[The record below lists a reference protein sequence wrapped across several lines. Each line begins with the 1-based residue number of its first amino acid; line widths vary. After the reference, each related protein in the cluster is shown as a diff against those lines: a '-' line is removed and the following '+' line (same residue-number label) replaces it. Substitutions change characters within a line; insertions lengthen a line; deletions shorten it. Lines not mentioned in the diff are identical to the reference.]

1 MSTPAF
7 EWSKTKP
14 ENEAAIGQ
22 FASDVRSGLAK
33 PQKELHSKYLY
44 DELGSSLFEAIT
56 HLPEY
61 GLTRADE
68 RLLRW
73 HAGDIARL
81 LPSPVAAIELGS
93 GVGKKTRHLLEAMA
107 GTLRLTPARVALG
120 RAPLR
125 YYPIDVS
132 ADALARCESDLS
144 DLAEVHPLVQ
154 SYLDGM
160 ARATAERQ
168 PGESFLVM
176 FLGSTIGNFERKCAL
191 EFLRDLRRAML
202 PGDMLLVGA
211 DLVKETGRMLE
222 AYDDPTG
229 VTAAFNL
236 NLLGRMNREL
246 GADFR
251 LRDFEHQARWNER
264 ERRIEMHLRS
274 RLDQTAFI
282 AEAGLSVSFH
292 AGETI
297 WTESSHKFRLPELDE
312 LAELAGFG
320 IAGQWVDP
328 DWPFAENLWKVH

>member
-14 ENEAAIGQ
+14 ENEAATGQ
-22 FASDVRSGLAK
+22 FASDVRNGLAK

-73 HAGDIARL
+73 NARHIASL
-81 LPSPVAAIELGS
+81 LPSSVAVIELGS
-93 GVGKKTRHLLEAMA
+93 GVGQKTRHLLEAMA
-107 GTLRLTPARVALG
+107 ALRVPAARAIQPA
-120 RAPLR
+120 APLR

-132 ADALARCESDLS
+132 ADALARCEGDLS
-144 DLAEVHPLVQ
+144 GFAEVHPLVQ

-160 ARATAERQ
+160 ASATAQRQ
-168 PGESFLVM
+168 PGESFLIL
-176 FLGSTIGNFERKCAL
+176 FLGSTIGNFERKCAM
-191 EFLRDLRRAML
+191 EFLRDLRRALL
-202 PGDMLLVGA
+202 PGDLLLLGA

-282 AEAGLSVSFH
+282 AEAGLSVNFQ

-312 LAELAGFG
+312 LAELAGFS
-320 IAGQWVDP
+320 IAGQWVDR
-328 DWPFAENLWKVH
+328 DWPFAENLWAVH

>member
-1 MSTPAF
+1 MSTQAF
-7 EWSKTKP
+7 AWSKIKGE
-14 ENEAAIGQ
+14 ENAAVRE
-22 FASDVRSGLAK
+22 FASDVRNGLAK

-68 RLLRW
+68 GLLRR

-81 LPSPVAAIELGS
+81 LPSNVAVIELGS
-93 GVGKKTRHLLEAMA
+93 GVGQKTRHLLEAIP
-107 GTLRLTPARVALG
+107 GRLP
-120 RAPLR
+120 R

-132 ADALARCESDLS
+132 ADALARCDRDLS
-144 DLAEVHPLVQ
+144 DVAEVHPLVQ

-191 EFLRDLRRAML
+191 AFLRDLRRAML
-202 PGDMLLVGA
+202 PGDLLLIGT
-211 DLVKETGRMLE
+211 DLVKDRGRMLV

-229 VTAAFNL
+229 VTGAFNL
-236 NLLGRMNREL
+236 NLLGRINREL
-246 GADFR
+246 GGDFQ
-251 LRDFEHQARWNER
+251 LRQFEHQARWNE
-264 ERRIEMHLRS
+264 EQRRIEMHLLS
-274 RLDQTAFI
+274 RLNQTAFI
-282 AEAGLSVSFH
+282 AEADLAVTFR

-297 WTESSHKFRLPELDE
+297 WTESSHKFHLPELE
-312 LAELAGFG
+312 SM
-320 IAGQWVDP
+320 AGQTGFAVEEQWIDQ
-328 DWPFAENLWKVH
+328 DWHFAENLWMVR